1 MVFVE
6 YCAGSSI
13 KKSVVGA
20 NCEVGNGVK
29 INGCVLMEG
38 VTIEEGCSLNGVT
51 VCANARIGAGSNL
64 KEGSCVGRGYHVPPN
79 TNALKGA
86 HFTAGPGAGGGLM
99 DD

>member
-1 MVFVE
+1 MTVVTFVSYDGE
-6 YCAGSSI
+6 KHEAP
-13 KKSVVGA
+13 
-20 NCEVGNGVK
+20 
-29 INGCVLMEG
+29 
-38 VTIEEGCSLNGVT
+38 IEEGCSLSGVT